1 MVKSS
6 RFRFAWQI
14 SKKILTRREQ
24 ARVVVILGL
33 TLINTALELVALA
46 LLVPFSATL
55 VTTEASHS
63 DLLNRLP
70 TTSLSPNIRLLVFL
84 ALIVLIY
91 LVKNAFFIWLTY
103 LQQQLG
109 VSITVRLTHH
119 LLAVHLKKPYSQ
131 HLRLS
136 SSVMLRNIQEN
147 LPGLMTYV
155 YVPLLTVTTDSAV
168 ALAMLIFLAFL
179 EPFGTLSVILVFVCG
194 SILLLLLTRT
204 TTQRWGALRNEEQ
217 RLATRALMHLLG
229 GVKEIKIGR
238 REKVFLDDYDQHNIA
253 SQRFTFLFAT
263 MQQSPRAA
271 FEILS
276 FVSMGILISLL
287 IWTGRTVVDII
298 PLLAVYTGAAFRIL
312 PSMQRIISSF
322 QQLSFGQSLLAP
334 ILDDLQQDSTLISPD
349 FERFEDEFES
359 LEIESVKF
367 EFDGATCSVLDNIT
381 MSIGRGEFVGI
392 IGPSGAGKST
402 LINLILGLLPPTS
415 GRVLVRTQS
424 PARILQDWKHL
435 IGYVPQEIFLL
446 DDTIRRNVAFSL
458 AEHQIDDDAVVTAL
472 RDAQLWDFV
481 QSLPAGL
488 DTSTGER
495 GIRLSGG
502 QRQRLGIARALY
514 HQPHI
519 LVFDEAT
526 SALDMQTEEEIM
538 EGLELQRV
546 KRTVILVT
554 HRMSALRGCDRIY
567 MLDDGKISEYHN

>member
-14 SKKILTRREQ
+14 SQQILTRKEQ
-24 ARVVVILGL
+24 IRLLVILGL
-33 TLINTALELVALA
+33 TLVNTALELVALA

-55 VTTEASHS
+55 VTTDSS
-63 DLLNRLP
+63 YSNLLNWLP
-70 TTSLSPNIRLLVFL
+70 AASVSPNMRLLVFL

-91 LVKNAFFIWLTY
+91 LLKNTFLIWLTY
-103 LQQQLG
+103 LQQRLG

-119 LLAVHLKKPYSQ
+119 LLAVHLEKPYSQ

-136 SSVMLRNIQEN
+136 SSLMLRNIQEN
-147 LPGLMTYV
+147 LPGLLTYV
-155 YVPLLTVTTDSAV
+155 YIPLLTVITDSAV

-179 EPFGTLSVILVFVCG
+179 EPFGTLSVILVFVSG
-194 SILLLLLTRT
+194 SILLLQMTRT
-204 TTQRWGALRNEEQ
+204 ITQHWGALRNEEQ
-217 RLATRALMHLLG
+217 RLATRALLHLLG
-229 GVKEIKIGR
+229 GVKEIKLWR
-238 REKVFLDDYDQHNIA
+238 REKVFLDNHNQHNSA
-253 SQRFTFLFAT
+253 SQRFNYLFAT
-263 MQQSPRAA
+263 IQQSPRAV

-287 IWTGRTVVDII
+287 IWTERTIENII

-312 PSMQRIISSF
+312 PSMQRILSSL
-322 QQLSFGQSLLAP
+322 QQISFGQSLLAP
-334 ILDDLQQDSTLISPD
+334 ILDDLQQDTTLTSRDI
-349 FERFEDEFES
+349 ERFEDEFES
-359 LEIESVKF
+359 LELESVKF
-367 EFDGATCSVLDNIT
+367 QFEGATSSVLNNIT
-381 MSIGRGEFVGI
+381 MSVCRGEFVGI

-415 GRVLVRTQS
+415 GSVLVRTQS
-424 PARILQDWKHL
+424 PAKVLQDWKHL

-446 DDTIRRNVAFSL
+446 DDTIRRNVAFSV
-458 AEHQIDDDAVVTAL
+458 AEHHIDDDAVVTAL

-514 HQPHI
+514 HQPHV

-526 SALDMQTEEEIM
+526 SALDMQTEEEVLD
-538 EGLELQRV
+538 GLDLQRNR
-546 KRTVILVT
+546 RTVVLVT
-554 HRMSALRGCDRIY
+554 HRMSTLRGCDRIY
-567 MLDDGKISEYHN
+567 KLDDGNITEYHS

>member
-1 MVKSS
+1 
-6 RFRFAWQI
+6 
-14 SKKILTRREQ
+14 
-24 ARVVVILGL
+24 
-33 TLINTALELVALA
+33 
-46 LLVPFSATL
+46 
-55 VTTEASHS
+55 
-63 DLLNRLP
+63 
-70 TTSLSPNIRLLVFL
+70 
-84 ALIVLIY
+84 
-91 LVKNAFFIWLTY
+91 
-103 LQQQLG
+103 
-109 VSITVRLTHH
+109 
-119 LLAVHLKKPYSQ
+119 
-131 HLRLS
+131 
-136 SSVMLRNIQEN
+136 
-147 LPGLMTYV
+147 
-155 YVPLLTVTTDSAV
+155 
-168 ALAMLIFLAFL
+168 
-179 EPFGTLSVILVFVCG
+179 
-194 SILLLLLTRT
+194 
-204 TTQRWGALRNEEQ
+204 
-217 RLATRALMHLLG
+217 
-229 GVKEIKIGR
+229 
-238 REKVFLDDYDQHNIA
+238 
-253 SQRFTFLFAT
+253 

-415 GRVLVRTQS
+415 GRVLFRTQS